1 MIENGLYKTCIALA
15 QRWLAHSLQSGS
27 SSVPPKKIGDPKKKL
42 YALRFPI
49 YHQLPFHGML
59 YPRPY
64 ASTTMVSTTIDSP

>member
-1 MIENGLYKTCIALA
+1 MIENGLYKTCIVLA

-27 SSVPPKKIGDPKKKL
+27 SSVPPKKIWDPKIKP

-49 YHQLPFHGML
+49 YRQLPFHGML

-64 ASTTMVSTTIDSP
+64 ASITLVPTRIDLP